1 MLKKFYFLIFCIVFS
16 SAQVRPAAKTDGLL
30 DILQINEGALR
41 ENALVQYIKDKFVA
55 SSIKNLDATRIAID
69 ECLYKNDAPNKT
81 AFEYFVKSMYQR
93 RLSHMDDS
101 EAALIK
107 AIQSSDKDNDS
118 FLSYTFLNF
127 LGYLQTEEG
136 KVTAAVSTYR
146 MAKKDAIK
154 LNNTNLQMIT
164 DINISDVYC
173 KNAFYDQSLLYLDQA
188 QAIGSKYWPDDQRL
202 KNVIY
207 YNKSENFFRMN
218 KPDSLQIYNQ
228 KLKVSKA
235 NTYKLYTYKNRTDY
249 YLFLLHHNYKRAI
262 NLIHQMKSDE
272 GYIFDD
278 GDLQNLSDAYYKNGQ
293 PDSAEFIINQL
304 LVKPSESNHPEI
316 KYHLYDLLGQI
327 TQQRGD
333 YMSATL
339 DFKLALQQSK
349 ANMDR
354 LTQVDN
360 ISALMK
366 LDELEGYYSQ
376 KDELYA
382 RERMW
387 LVFAI
392 ILALLVILIIAMFY
406 RTIKQ
411 KRHYEKLLFTA
422 KKEELAFINS
432 HDVRK
437 YLTNILGLI
446 EVIRGSDNKR
456 KQYLEAED
464 YLFKSAQDLDKAI
477 KNISKKLDD

>member
-16 SAQVRPAAKTDGLL
+16 SAQVRPTAKTDGLL
-30 DILQINEGALR
+30 DILQINDGALR
-41 ENALVQYIKDKFVA
+41 EKALVQYIKDKFVA
-55 SSIKNLDATRIAID
+55 SSIKNLDANRIAID
-69 ECLYKNDAPNKT
+69 ESLYKNDAPNKT

-218 KPDSLQIYNQ
+218 KPDSLQVYNQ
-228 KLKVSKA
+228 RLKVSKA
-235 NTYKLYTYKNRTDY
+235 NTYKLYTYKNPTTMR
-249 YLFLLHHNYKRAI
+249 
-262 NLIHQMKSDE
+262 
-272 GYIFDD
+272 
-278 GDLQNLSDAYYKNGQ
+278 
-293 PDSAEFIINQL
+293 
-304 LVKPSESNHPEI
+304 
-316 KYHLYDLLGQI
+316 
-327 TQQRGD
+327 
-333 YMSATL
+333 
-339 DFKLALQQSK
+339 
-349 ANMDR
+349 
-354 LTQVDN
+354 
-360 ISALMK
+360 
-366 LDELEGYYSQ
+366 
-376 KDELYA
+376 
-382 RERMW
+382 
-387 LVFAI
+387 
-392 ILALLVILIIAMFY
+392 
-406 RTIKQ
+406 
-411 KRHYEKLLFTA
+411 
-422 KKEELAFINS
+422 
-432 HDVRK
+432 
-437 YLTNILGLI
+437 
-446 EVIRGSDNKR
+446 
-456 KQYLEAED
+456 
-464 YLFKSAQDLDKAI
+464 
-477 KNISKKLDD
+477 